1 MLAVRVLT
9 HNKNALAW
17 KHPAVALVVCAAQRA
32 VGFCRPGGGKL
43 ERHSKRFRSW
53 VNRVAKIE
61 TQVHIIQMNDTND
74 ECDDGLSFLFVSLFS
89 AAW

>member
-1 MLAVRVLT
+1 MLDVRVLT

-17 KHPAVALVVCAAQRA
+17 KHPAVALVVCATQRA

-61 TQVHIIQMNDTND
+61 TQVHTKYYTD
-74 ECDDGLSFLFVSLFS
+74 ERHD
-89 AAW
+89 